1 MQNPVGA
8 SAAADLG
15 DAAEER
21 AILQQAVIRLKMRT
35 TAASQIL
42 APTSRLTKLGP
53 EDDVGHT
60 SRFSRGRHVEKNA
73 RRTSGPTFWPPS
85 SLQGGQRNWRVRT
98 EPQNRQVS
106 TRYSSKRFWR
116 TMDIAL
122 LPGPNRSTAGGL
134 IPRAP

>member
-8 SAAADLG
+8 AAAADLG

-60 SRFSRGRHVEKNA
+60 SRFS
-73 RRTSGPTFWPPS
+73 
-85 SLQGGQRNWRVRT
+85 
-98 EPQNRQVS
+98 
-106 TRYSSKRFWR
+106 
-116 TMDIAL
+116 
-122 LPGPNRSTAGGL
+122 
-134 IPRAP
+134 